1 MWVES
6 CPMDVSRPHKAVI
19 GGALEGEV
27 LSVLAGTTRP
37 LTGRQIARL
46 ASHGSDRGL
55 RLALNRLAEQGLV
68 DTVEAPP
75 AVLYSLN
82 RDHIAAPI
90 AMQLADLRSE
100 LFRRLRA
107 AIGQWQVPPVHASI
121 FGSTARGDGDASSDI
136 DLLVVRPDSVDPED
150 PAWRDQL
157 HQLAIATE
165 RWTGNHASISEM
177 GEEELL
183 DLATERRPIVDELEQ
198 AAITLAGPDARRLL
212 RLKR

>member
-1 MWVES
+1 
-6 CPMDVSRPHKAVI
+6 MDVSRPHAAVI

-90 AMQLADLRSE
+90 AIQLADLRSE
-100 LFRRLRA
+100 LFRRLRT
-107 AIGQWQVPPVHASI
+107 AIGEWQVPPVHASI

-136 DLLVVRPDSVDPED
+136 DLLVVRPDSVDSED

-157 HQLAIATE
+157 HELAVAIE
-165 RWTGNHASISEM
+165 RWTGNHASISEVDD
-177 GEEELL
+177 EELL
-183 DLATERRPIVDELEQ
+183 GLASERRPIVDELEQ
-198 AAITLAGPDARRLL
+198 AAITVAGPDARRLL
-212 RLKR
+212 KVKR

>member
-1 MWVES
+1 
-6 CPMDVSRPHKAVI
+6 MDVSRPHTAVI

-90 AMQLADLRSE
+90 AIQLADLRSE
-100 LFRRLRA
+100 LFRRLRT
-107 AIGQWQVPPVHASI
+107 AIGEWRVPPVHASV

-136 DLLVVRPDSVDPED
+136 DLLVVRPDSVDSED
-150 PAWRDQL
+150 RAWRDQL
-157 HQLAIATE
+157 HQVTVAIE
-165 RWTGNHASISEM
+165 RWTGNHASISEV
-177 GEEELL
+177 GEEELRG
-183 DLATERRPIVDELEQ
+183 LASARRPIVDELEQ
-198 AAITLAGPDARRLL
+198 AAITVAGPDARRLL
-212 RLKR
+212 RVKR

>member
-1 MWVES
+1 
-6 CPMDVSRPHKAVI
+6 MDVSRPHTALT

-68 DTVEAPP
+68 NTVEAPP

-90 AMQLADLRSE
+90 AIQLADLRSE
-100 LFRRLRA
+100 LFRRLRT
-107 AIGQWQVPPVHASI
+107 AIGEWQVPPVHASI
-121 FGSTARGDGDASSDI
+121 FGSTARGDGDTSSDI
-136 DLLVVRPDSVDPED
+136 DLLVVRPDSVDSED

-157 HQLAIATE
+157 HQLAAATE
-165 RWTGNHASISEM
+165 RWTGNRASISEV

-183 DLATERRPIVDELEQ
+183 DLARERRPIVEELEQ
-198 AAITLAGPDARRLL
+198 AAITVAGPDARRLL
-212 RLKR
+212 RVKR

>member
-1 MWVES
+1 
-6 CPMDVSRPHKAVI
+6 MDVSRPHTAVI

-90 AMQLADLRSE
+90 AIQLADLRSE
-100 LFRRLRA
+100 LFRRLRT
-107 AIGQWQVPPVHASI
+107 AIGEWQVPPVHASI

-136 DLLVVRPDSVDPED
+136 DLLVVRPDSVDSED

-157 HQLAIATE
+157 HELAVAIE
-165 RWTGNHASISEM
+165 RWTGNQASISEV
-177 GEEELL
+177 GDEELL
-183 DLATERRPIVDELEQ
+183 GLASERRPIVDELEQ
-198 AAITLAGPDARRLL
+198 AAITVAGPDARRLL
-212 RLKR
+212 RVKR

>member
-1 MWVES
+1 
-6 CPMDVSRPHKAVI
+6 
-19 GGALEGEV
+19 
-27 LSVLAGTTRP
+27 VLAGTTQP

-90 AMQLADLRSE
+90 AIQLADLRSE
-100 LFRRLRA
+100 LFRRLRT
-107 AIGQWQVPPVHASI
+107 AIGEWQVPPVHASI

-136 DLLVVRPDSVDPED
+136 DLLVVRPDSVDSED

-157 HQLAIATE
+157 HELAVAIE
-165 RWTGNHASISEM
+165 RWTGNHASISEV
-177 GEEELL
+177 GDEELL
-183 DLATERRPIVDELEQ
+183 GLASERRPIVDELEQ
-198 AAITLAGPDARRLL
+198 AAITVAGPDARRLL
-212 RLKR
+212 KVKR

>member
-1 MWVES
+1 
-6 CPMDVSRPHKAVI
+6 MDVSRPHAAVI

-90 AMQLADLRSE
+90 AIQLADLRSE
-100 LFRRLRA
+100 LFRRLRT
-107 AIGQWQVPPVHASI
+107 AIGEWQVPPVHASI

-136 DLLVVRPDSVDPED
+136 DLLVVRPDSVDSED

-157 HQLAIATE
+157 HELAVAIE
-165 RWTGNHASISEM
+165 RWTGNHASISEV
-177 GEEELL
+177 GDEELL
-183 DLATERRPIVDELEQ
+183 GLASERRPIVDELEQ
-198 AAITLAGPDARRLL
+198 AAITVAGPDARRLL
-212 RLKR
+212 KVKR

>member
-1 MWVES
+1 MNL
-6 CPMDVSRPHKAVI
+6 SRPHTAVT

-46 ASHGSDRGL
+46 ATYGSDRGL

-90 AMQLADLRSE
+90 AVELAGLRGE
-100 LFRRLRA
+100 LFRRLRT
-107 AIGQWQVPPVHASI
+107 AIAEWEVPAVHASM
-121 FGSTARGDGDASSDI
+121 FGSAARGEGDADSDV
-136 DLLVVRPDSVDPED
+136 DLLVVRPESVDSED

-157 HQLAIATE
+157 HELAGAIE
-165 RWTGNHASISEM
+165 RWTGNHAGISEV
-177 GEEELL
+177 GEEELTQ
-183 DLATERRPIVDELEQ
+183 LASTRQPIVEEVERD
-198 AAITLAGPDARRLL
+198 AITLAGPEPRRLL
-212 RLKR
+212 RAKR

>member
-1 MWVES
+1 M
-6 CPMDVSRPHKAVI
+6 AVI

-90 AMQLADLRSE
+90 AIQLADLRSE
-100 LFRRLRA
+100 LFRRLRT
-107 AIGQWQVPPVHASI
+107 AIGEWQVPPVHASI

-136 DLLVVRPDSVDPED
+136 DLLVVRPDSVDSED

-157 HQLAIATE
+157 HELAVAIE
-165 RWTGNHASISEM
+165 RWTGNQASISEV
-177 GEEELL
+177 GDKELL
-183 DLATERRPIVDELEQ
+183 GLASERRPIVDELEQ
-198 AAITLAGPDARRLL
+198 AAITVAGPDARRLL
-212 RLKR
+212 RVKR

>member
-1 MWVES
+1 
-6 CPMDVSRPHKAVI
+6 
-19 GGALEGEV
+19 LEGEV

-90 AMQLADLRSE
+90 AIQLADLRSE
-100 LFRRLRA
+100 LFRRLRT
-107 AIGQWQVPPVHASI
+107 AIGEWQVPPVHASI

-136 DLLVVRPDSVDPED
+136 DLLVVRPDSVDSED

-157 HQLAIATE
+157 HELAVAIE
-165 RWTGNHASISEM
+165 RWTGNQASISEV
-177 GEEELL
+177 GDEELL
-183 DLATERRPIVDELEQ
+183 GLASERRPIVDELEQ
-198 AAITLAGPDARRLL
+198 AAITVAGPDARRLL
-212 RLKR
+212 RVKR

>member
-1 MWVES
+1 MN
-6 CPMDVSRPHKAVI
+6 VSRPHTAVI

-37 LTGRQIARL
+37 LTGRQLARL

-90 AMQLADLRSE
+90 AIQLADLRSE
-100 LFRRLRA
+100 LFRRLRT
-107 AIGQWQVPPVHASI
+107 AIGEWQVPPVHASI
-121 FGSTARGDGDASSDI
+121 FGSTARCDGDASSDI
-136 DLLVVRPDSVDPED
+136 DLLVVRPDSVDSED

-157 HQLAIATE
+157 HELAVAIE
-165 RWTGNHASISEM
+165 RWTGNHASISEV

-183 DLATERRPIVDELEQ
+183 GLTSERRQIVDELEQ
-198 AAITLAGPDARRLL
+198 DAVTLAGPEPRRLL
-212 RLKR
+212 RVKR

>member
-1 MWVES
+1 
-6 CPMDVSRPHKAVI
+6 MDVSRPHTAVM

-90 AMQLADLRSE
+90 AIQLADLRSE
-100 LFRRLRA
+100 LFRRLRT
-107 AIGQWQVPPVHASI
+107 AIGEWRVPPVHASV

-136 DLLVVRPDSVDPED
+136 DLLVVRPDSVDSED
-150 PAWRDQL
+150 RAWRDQL
-157 HQLAIATE
+157 HQVAVAIE
-165 RWTGNHASISEM
+165 RWTGNHASISEV
-177 GEEELL
+177 GEEELRG
-183 DLATERRPIVDELEQ
+183 LASAQRPIVDELEQ
-198 AAITLAGPDARRLL
+198 AAITVAGPDARRLL
-212 RLKR
+212 R

>member
-1 MWVES
+1 
-6 CPMDVSRPHKAVI
+6 MDVSRPHRAVI

-46 ASHGSDRGL
+46 ASNGSDRGL

-90 AMQLADLRSE
+90 AIQLADLRSE
-100 LFRRLRA
+100 LFRRLRT
-107 AIGQWQVPPVHASI
+107 AIGEWRVPPVHASV

-136 DLLVVRPDSVDPED
+136 DLLVVRPDSVDSED
-150 PAWRDQL
+150 RAWRDQL
-157 HQLAIATE
+157 HQVAVAIE
-165 RWTGNHASISEM
+165 RWTGNHASISEV
-177 GEEELL
+177 GEEELRG
-183 DLATERRPIVDELEQ
+183 LASARRPIVDELEQ
-198 AAITLAGPDARRLL
+198 AAITVAGPDARRLL
-212 RLKR
+212 R

>member
-1 MWVES
+1 
-6 CPMDVSRPHKAVI
+6 MDVSRPHVAVI

-27 LSVLAGTTRP
+27 LAVLAGTTRP

-68 DTVEAPP
+68 DTLEAPP

-90 AMQLADLRSE
+90 ALQLADLRSE
-100 LFRRLRA
+100 LLRRLRS
-107 AIGQWQVPPVHASI
+107 AIAEWEVPPVHASI
-121 FGSTARGDGDASSDI
+121 FGSAARGEGDVSSDI
-136 DLLVVRPDSVDPED
+136 DLLVVRPASVDPED

-157 HQLAIATE
+157 HELAVAVE
-165 RWTGNHASISEM
+165 RWTGNHAGIAEV
-177 GEEELL
+177 GEDELSHLASQRPPIAEEL
-183 DLATERRPIVDELEQ
+183 ERD
-198 AAITLAGPDARRLL
+198 AITLAGPEARRLL
-212 RLKR
+212 RVKQ

>member
-1 MWVES
+1 
-6 CPMDVSRPHKAVI
+6 MDVSRPHTAVI

-90 AMQLADLRSE
+90 AIQLADLRSE
-100 LFRRLRA
+100 LFRRLRT
-107 AIGQWQVPPVHASI
+107 AIGEWQVPPVHASI

-136 DLLVVRPDSVDPED
+136 DLLVVRPDSVDSED

-157 HQLAIATE
+157 HELAAAIE
-165 RWTGNHASISEM
+165 RWTGNHASISEV
-177 GEEELL
+177 GDEELL
-183 DLATERRPIVDELEQ
+183 GLASERRPIVDELEQ
-198 AAITLAGPDARRLL
+198 AAITVAGPDVWRLL
-212 RLKR
+212 KLKR

>member
-1 MWVES
+1 
-6 CPMDVSRPHKAVI
+6 MDVSRPHAAVI

-90 AMQLADLRSE
+90 AIQLADLRSE
-100 LFRRLRA
+100 LFRRLRT
-107 AIGQWQVPPVHASI
+107 AIGEWQVPPLHASI

-136 DLLVVRPDSVDPED
+136 DLLVVRPDSVDSED

-157 HQLAIATE
+157 HELAVAIE
-165 RWTGNHASISEM
+165 RWTGNHASISEV
-177 GEEELL
+177 GDEELL
-183 DLATERRPIVDELEQ
+183 GLASERRPIVDELEQ
-198 AAITLAGPDARRLL
+198 AAITVAGPDARRLL
-212 RLKR
+212 KVKR

>member
-1 MWVES
+1 
-6 CPMDVSRPHKAVI
+6 MDVSRPHTAVI

-90 AMQLADLRSE
+90 AIQLADLRSE
-100 LFRRLRA
+100 LFRRLRT
-107 AIGQWQVPPVHASI
+107 AIGEWQVPPVHASI

-136 DLLVVRPDSVDPED
+136 DLLVVRPDSVDSED

-157 HQLAIATE
+157 HELAVAIE
-165 RWTGNHASISEM
+165 RWTGNHASISEV
-177 GEEELL
+177 GDEELL
-183 DLATERRPIVDELEQ
+183 GLASERRPIVDELEQ
-198 AAITLAGPDARRLL
+198 AAITVAGPDARRLL
-212 RLKR
+212 KVKR

>member
-1 MWVES
+1 
-6 CPMDVSRPHKAVI
+6 MDVSRPHTAVI
-19 GGALEGEV
+19 GRALEGEV

-90 AMQLADLRSE
+90 AIQLADLRSE
-100 LFRRLRA
+100 LFRRLRT
-107 AIGQWQVPPVHASI
+107 AIGEWQVPPVHASI

-136 DLLVVRPDSVDPED
+136 DLLVVRPDSVDSED
-150 PAWRDQL
+150 PAWRDQV
-157 HQLAIATE
+157 HELAVAIE
-165 RWTGNHASISEM
+165 RWTGNHASISEVDD
-177 GEEELL
+177 EELL
-183 DLATERRPIVDELEQ
+183 GLASERRPIVDELEQ
-198 AAITLAGPDARRLL
+198 AAITVAGPDARRLL
-212 RLKR
+212 KVKR